1 MAQGLDQ
8 RLLLLRWMNEL
19 GFLRSSPVLA
29 AGRPGNRRR
38 GNPRR
43 RLGRSIA
50 GDVERAL
57 RWAKLQTKDTG
68 TKRGLTR
75 THLGVF
81 RARIDLGESAQR
93 VMADESSSTVLGEA
107 ARASGIE
114 RGHGK
119 KLGGSATLLR
129 SSAHS
134 LSMIFVQQEMTTTAT
149 ARSTPR

>member
-1 MAQGLDQ
+1 MPVG
-8 RLLLLRWMNEL
+8 RL
-19 GFLRSSPVLA
+19 
-29 AGRPGNRRR
+29 AGTGI
-38 GNPRR
+38 PRR
-43 RLGRSIA
+43 RHGRGTA

-57 RWAKLQTKDTG
+57 QWAKLQTKGTG
-68 TKRGLTR
+68 TKRGLKR

-93 VMADESSSTVLGEA
+93 AMADESSPTVLGEA

-119 KLGGSATLLR
+119 KLGGSVTLLP

-134 LSMIFVQQEMTTTAT
+134 LSTIFAQHEVTTTAT
-149 ARSTPR
+149 ARSAPR